1 MTKRRVRLPPGAGAG
16 TGFRDHG
23 VLDAPWP
30 RWKTVRADESSPIPS
45 APDQPREQPKAGT
58 GEVPGLLKRLA
69 AVPDP
74 RGVRHALV
82 VVLDQQAGGARG
94 GRSGSRARRS
104 APTKVCT
111 APTAPSGGSVH
122 RSSTRRAGGRSGD
135 RPRSAGPHG
144 PVPWPSQRPG
154 PSTWKSKTCGRPRP
168 RGTLFTGPSRPAVG
182 IRER

>member
-135 RPRSAGPHG
+135 RPRSAGPARSGAVAFTEAGSVHVEVEDLRTAAAAWDAFHG
-144 PVPWPSQRPG
+144 AEP
-154 PSTWKSKTCGRPRP
+154 
-168 RGTLFTGPSRPAVG
+168 TGSGNP
-182 IRER
+182 